1 MMLNQIQNTINI
13 IKSRCC
19 CLLHLLIF
27 PFVSDSQSPD
37 LINFGENNSDDEV
50 VVVKSEEN
58 LIKKFEEIDLIN
70 FDEEDDIIGSDNNS
84 RDDDEDS
91 ESCHD
96 VESDY
101 DDEENYKD
109 KLKRLSLEG
118 YDPNAERIR
127 QISMTH
133 NSKAPIQIH
142 VLFANATKNV

>member
-1 MMLNQIQNTINI
+1 M
-13 IKSRCC
+13 
-19 CLLHLLIF
+19 
-27 PFVSDSQSPD
+27 
-37 LINFGENNSDDEV
+37 
-50 VVVKSEEN
+50 
-58 LIKKFEEIDLIN
+58 IKKFEEIDLIN
-70 FDEEDDIIGSDNNS
+70 FDEKDDIIGSDNDNDNDNDSDSDS
-84 RDDDEDS
+84 RDGDKDT

-96 VESDY
+96 IESDY

-142 VLFANATKNV
+142 VLFANTTKNV